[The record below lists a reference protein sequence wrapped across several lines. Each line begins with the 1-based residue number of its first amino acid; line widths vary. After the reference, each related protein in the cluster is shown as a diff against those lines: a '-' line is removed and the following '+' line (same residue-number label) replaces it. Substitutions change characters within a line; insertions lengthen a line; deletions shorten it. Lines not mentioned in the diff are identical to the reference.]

1 MITMSKPTMAKF
13 TIDNIAIETNWQTL
27 TVEHLYP
34 FDTKQISSTAY
45 SFRKFTVELIAIG
58 STEAEKQVLTK
69 INCIDIPNDDNKMVR
84 INSATS
90 SLTIKKEDILLLRI
104 IVENE

>member
-1 MITMSKPTMAKF
+1 MITMSKQTMAKF
-13 TIDNIAIETNWQTL
+13 TLDNIAIETNWQTL
-27 TVEHLYP
+27 TVQYLYP

-45 SFRKFTVELIAIG
+45 GFKKFTVELIAIG
-58 STEAEKQVLTK
+58 STEAEKQRLTK
-69 INCIDIPNDDNKMVR
+69 VNLIDIPNDDNKMIR

>member
-13 TIDNIAIETNWQTL
+13 TLDNIEIETNWQTL

-34 FDTKQISSTAY
+34 FDTKQISSTTY

-69 INCIDIPNDDNKMVR
+69 INCIDIPNDDKMIR

-104 IVENE
+104 IVEDE

>member
-1 MITMSKPTMAKF
+1 MITMSKQTMAKF
-13 TIDNIAIETNWQTL
+13 TLDNIAIETNWQTL
-27 TVEHLYP
+27 TVQYLYP

-45 SFRKFTVELIAIG
+45 GFKKFTVELIAIG
-58 STEAEKQVLTK
+58 STEAEKQRLTK
-69 INCIDIPNDDNKMVR
+69 VNLIDIPNDDKMIR

>member
-1 MITMSKPTMAKF
+1 MITMSKPSMAKF
-13 TIDNIAIETNWQTL
+13 KIDDIAIETNWQTL
-27 TVEHLYP
+27 TVQHLYP

-45 SFRKFTVELIAIG
+45 SFRKFTVELITIG

-69 INCIDIPNDDNKMVR
+69 INCIDIPNDDNKMIR
-84 INSATS
+84 ISSATS

-104 IVENE
+104 IIEDS